1 MSGPVYPYKPCNGV
15 RYGFRWVEKKSGPP
29 YLLGEEMRVWSRCAL
44 KYTSFVKE
52 APKDPITWKLLAR
65 YMANFKPNTRA
76 MFNRFPD
83 EVWHLR
89 SGIRYSK
96 RGQNYYRITLL
107 SKGDYDFFMRGGLW
121 IFNQNASLVKNLD
134 EAAQPSETVLDSVL
148 IWEAM
153 EMDVPSEEQD
163 ENEFLWVRVNLPKDR
178 RLQTQIFRKT
188 GGGEGV

>member
-1 MSGPVYPYKPCNGV
+1 
-15 RYGFRWVEKKSGPP
+15 
-29 YLLGEEMRVWSRCAL
+29 
-44 KYTSFVKE
+44 
-52 APKDPITWKLLAR
+52 
-65 YMANFKPNTRA
+65 

-83 EVWHLR
+83 EVWHLH